1 MTFRG
6 LDIAGARVL
15 LSNDDGIRAPGLK
28 VLEKAVKSIARE
40 VWVAAPETEQ
50 SAASHSLTVRDPL
63 RIRRLKPRRFAINGT
78 PTDSVLLG
86 VTKAMENNAPD
97 IVLSGVNRGGNLGE
111 DVTYSGTVAA
121 AMEATLLGIP
131 AIAFS
136 QVARDGKP
144 VRWRV
149 CAEWLPKVI
158 GKLSATTLPKNVL
171 LNVNFPDVPADRVT
185 GVEVCGLGRRKIGS
199 GIVEAEDPR
208 GEPYYWI
215 GSQRNEDSHEKGTDL
230 EAVGRGVIAVTPLC
244 LDLTHAG
251 TLKILKESLG

>member
-40 VWVAAPETEQ
+40 VVAAPETEQ
-50 SAASHSLTVRDPL
+50 SAASHSLNVRDPL
-63 RIRRLKPRRFAINGT
+63 RICRLKPRRFAINGT

-86 VTKAMENNAPD
+86 VTKAMVSRARYR
-97 IVLSGVNRGGNLGE
+97 SSRQSRNLGE
-111 DVTYSGTVAA
+111 DVTYSVPSRRPWRPPC
-121 AMEATLLGIP
+121 LVFPPSL
-131 AIAFS
+131 S

-158 GKLSATTLPKNVL
+158 ETFRHDLAQNVL

-230 EAVGRGVIAVTPLC
+230 EAVGRGAIAVTPLC